1 MRTKILQGAV
11 RLLVLLLVFAVPVWA
26 AEQATLPIVIS
37 AGKASCPTCA
47 TESSPTNHGIPVWG
61 SGTQEFG
68 VIGPDASSAKV
79 LCSAGLSTDPLFCS
93 LTLGFL
99 PSDTASNWAAK
110 IGTPTG
116 TGEFVRATNPT
127 LAGLT
132 LTGSQSWGGA
142 TAPFTFPAGA
152 IASMADFASG
162 IKKGTANVAKMV
174 TTTSGATT
182 TNNCAKWD
190 TDGNLVDSG
199 GTCGGTSVAPPM
211 VMEGQ
216 FPFPGGDVNT
226 YMSGAGNISATSG
239 QAQSLAAEN
248 MTVGGC
254 SAVWVGNP
262 GTGVVVT
269 LASGTYGGSL
279 VDSSIAITLTTTNTP
294 VSDADTLAITA
305 NQGWNWKV
313 DQASGTAAD
322 GQLRIT
328 CKRTA

>member
-1 MRTKILQGAV
+1 MKRSVV
-11 RLLVLLLVFAVPVWA
+11 RNIVRVGLLLLAFAVPVWA
-26 AEQATLPIVIS
+26 AEQATLPIVIT
-37 AGKASCPTCA
+37 AGKASCPTCT
-47 TESSPTNHGIPVWG
+47 TESSPTQYGIPVWG
-61 SGTQEFG
+61 STQEFN
-68 VIGPDASSAKV
+68 VVGPDASTTKP
-79 LCSAGLSTDPLFCS
+79 LFSAGSGAAPAFRSIAIGD
-93 LTLGFL
+93 L

-116 TGEFVRATNPT
+116 TGEFVRANAPT
-127 LAGLT
+127 V
-132 LTGSQSWGGA
+132 TGNWVL
-142 TAPFTFPAGA
+142 P
-152 IASMADFASG
+152 ADFIDTITEIAG
-162 IKKGTANVAKMV
+162 PLKKGTANVAKIV
-174 TTTSGATT
+174 TTTSGSTT

-190 TDGNLVDSG
+190 ADGNLIDSG
-199 GTCGGTSVAPPM
+199 GACGGTSISPPM
-211 VMEGQ
+211 VMESQ

-226 YMSGAGNISATSG
+226 FMSGMGNISASTG

-248 MTVGGC
+248 MTIGGC

-269 LASGTYGGSL
+269 LASGTYGASL
-279 VDSSIAITLTTTNTP
+279 TDSSIAITLTTTNTP
-294 VSDADTLAITA
+294 VSDSDSLAITA